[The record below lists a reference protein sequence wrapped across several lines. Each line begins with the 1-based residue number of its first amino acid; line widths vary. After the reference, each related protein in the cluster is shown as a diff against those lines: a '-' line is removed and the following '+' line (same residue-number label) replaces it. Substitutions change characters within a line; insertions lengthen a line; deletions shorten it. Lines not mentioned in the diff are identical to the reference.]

1 MGFEL
6 LQFEL
11 HTDVLLIIFVIRMV
25 FVHFEFNFVI
35 GPDSVD

>member
-11 HTDVLLIIFVIRMV
+11 HTDLLLIIFVIRMV
-25 FVHFEFNFVI
+25 FVLFELNFVF